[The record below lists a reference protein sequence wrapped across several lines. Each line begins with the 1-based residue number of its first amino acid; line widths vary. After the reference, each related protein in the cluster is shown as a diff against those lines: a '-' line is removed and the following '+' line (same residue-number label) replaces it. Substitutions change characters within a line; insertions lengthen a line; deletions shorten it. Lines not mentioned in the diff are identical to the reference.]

1 MADSGDSYERFF
13 RAGGPEGAGDGP
25 DRAGVPRPPRAPHR
39 RGAPSPAQQRL
50 MARIES
56 SRKARQRRAFLVAS
70 GCVSALVLFVS
81 GAGWALTGYVNHM
94 VARVNAGT
102 TPAAAGSPLNIL
114 VAGVDS
120 RAGLTAR
127 QDAVLHVGRVEGT
140 ENSDTLM
147 LVHVSPAHDRVTVVS
162 LPRDSWVNVPGHGM
176 NKINAAYGLGG
187 PKLMVQTVEQ
197 ATGLTVND
205 YVEINFLAFVKVIDA
220 LGGVNVCLPEPL
232 DDPSSGVHL
241 SAGFHHL
248 NGVAALEYARDRHS
262 FPLEDLTR
270 IQDQQSLISTA
281 LSKIISSGTLA
292 NPIRMA
298 SLLNAVLPALR
309 VDSKLNVSALADEM
323 RGITSRNVVFATVPL
338 SNVDYQTPDGEDAV
352 LWNTAQAD
360 RLFSEI
366 RDDQPVIK
374 PAPAP
379 AKSRSAKPGER
390 HSTKPK
396 ARHSA
401 GWVPPGARTAAQAAC
416 H

>member
-13 RAGGPEGAGDGP
+13 RASGPQGAGDGP
-25 DRAGVPRPPRAPHR
+25 DRTEVPRPPRTPHR

-56 SRKARQRRAFLVAS
+56 SRKARQRRAFLVAA

-120 RAGLTAR
+120 RAGLSSHQEA
-127 QDAVLHVGRVEGT
+127 QLHVGRVEGT
-140 ENSDTLM
+140 KNSDTLM

-162 LPRDSWVNVPGHGM
+162 LPRDSWVNVPGYGM

-197 ATGLTVND
+197 ATGLTIND

-232 DDPSSGVHL
+232 DDPSSGVRL

-248 NGVAALEYARDRHS
+248 NGITALEYSRDRHS

-281 LSKIISSGTLA
+281 VSKIISSGTLA
-292 NPIRMA
+292 NPVRMA

-309 VDSKLNVSALADEM
+309 VDSKLNVSALADQM
-323 RGITSRNVVFATVPL
+323 RGIASGDVVFATVPL
-338 SNVDYQTPDGEDAV
+338 ASLDYQAPDGEEAV
-352 LWNTAQAD
+352 LWNAAQAD
-360 RLFSEI
+360 RLFGEI
-366 RDDQPVIK
+366 GNDQPVVK
-374 PAPAP
+374 QAP
-379 AKSRSAKPGER
+379 AKSRSAKNGQG
-390 HSTKPK
+390 HSSKPK
-396 ARHSA
+396 AKHPA
-401 GWVPPGARTAAQAAC
+401 GWVPPGTRTAAQAAC